1 MEMVVTRFLRLGIF
15 HSLQKSWRSIVVYRE
30 PLERI
35 IGRAAMDLKFR
46 KRMFEDPEIAFQ
58 EYDLTQEQITALK
71 AIPTDALERF
81 ACQLTKSIDMYSI
94 KL

>member
-1 MEMVVTRFLRLGIF
+1 M
-15 HSLQKSWRSIVVYRE
+15 YRE

-46 KRMFEDPEIAFQ
+46 EKMFADPETAFQ
-58 EYDLTQEQITALK
+58 EYDLTQEQIAALK

-81 ACQLTKSIDMYSI
+81 AHQLTKSIDRRSI

>member
-1 MEMVVTRFLRLGIF
+1 M
-15 HSLQKSWRSIVVYRE
+15 YRE

-46 KRMFEDPEIAFQ
+46 KRMFEDPETAFQ

-71 AIPTDALERF
+71 AISVDALERF
-81 ACQLTKSIDMYSI
+81 AHQLTGSIDKHST

>member
-1 MEMVVTRFLRLGIF
+1 M
-15 HSLQKSWRSIVVYRE
+15 YRE

-46 KRMFEDPEIAFQ
+46 KRMFADPEIAFQ
-58 EYDLTQEQITALK
+58 EYDLTQEQIAALK
-71 AIPTDALERF
+71 AIPIDALERF
-81 ACQLTKSIDMYSI
+81 ACQLTKSIDRRSI

>member
-1 MEMVVTRFLRLGIF
+1 M
-15 HSLQKSWRSIVVYRE
+15 YRE

-58 EYDLTQEQITALK
+58 EYDLTQEQIDELLDRRA
-71 AIPTDALERF
+71 
-81 ACQLTKSIDMYSI
+81 QLNRP
-94 KL
+94 